1 MTAPAD
7 PAAAVDLPRKG
18 APEAAP
24 AGAAGARPVPA
35 EARPGDAAAEGR
47 AAAAPDETAPASAA
61 ASAAPAAAPASS
73 AASAPAAAPAAPVE
87 LLVCVKCRRGAELPA
102 DARRPGQRLFDEIT
116 AEALPA
122 GVTVTAVDC
131 LQNCE
136 AGCTV
141 ALRGGSRWTYV
152 FGNLDERTQSAMLRE
167 GAALYRDT
175 ADGLIPWRQRPE
187 HFKRN
192 CVARIPPP
200 TPSQTPES

>member
-7 PAAAVDLPRKG
+7 PASAVDLPRKG

-24 AGAAGARPVPA
+24 ADAERAAPVPAERAAPVPAERAAPVPA
-35 EARPGDAAAEGR
+35 EARPADAAAEGR
-47 AAAAPDETAPASAA
+47 AAAPEVTAS
-61 ASAAPAAAPASS
+61 
-73 AASAPAAAPAAPVE
+73 ASAPDDTAAPVE